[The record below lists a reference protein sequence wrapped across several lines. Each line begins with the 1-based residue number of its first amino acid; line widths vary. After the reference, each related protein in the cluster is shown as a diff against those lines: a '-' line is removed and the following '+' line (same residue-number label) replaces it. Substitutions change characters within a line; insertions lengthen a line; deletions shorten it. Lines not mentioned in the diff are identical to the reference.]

1 MRRLTAQ
8 GLSFRYPPTLPGAR
22 LGEVFSNLHA
32 ANRKAESHPGSFD
45 LEAIDLTL
53 NAGEGVAVMGLNGAG
68 KSTLLKLLAGLYR
81 PSSGSL
87 RADGSVQLMIEL
99 GANLDPSLTGRENI
113 LLAAALSGLDKS
125 QSATVAERAE
135 EFAELGERLDLPV
148 RHYSSGMKAR
158 AAFALALAIE
168 PDILLVDEVLAV
180 GDIGFQR
187 KCLRHVQDYLSR
199 GGALAFVSHN
209 VPHILALCS
218 RGLLM
223 ERGRVAMAGPIE
235 DAVAALIA
243 TSDRRASFEV
253 AERQPARE
261 VKISSARIFHPQGGS
276 LTTGA
281 PAVIELTVH
290 SDRPR
295 EIGWGFGFWT
305 ADGAI
310 NVAGDYRTSGSTI
323 SEGESQLRCT
333 VEALPLMAGA
343 YSMRSAVID
352 PTLNFPLDE
361 MGWERPGV
369 DVLVAG
375 LAGRSE
381 QLQLHMNQLTQLC
394 VEWNAD
400 PEPNCA
406 EVRAALS
413 ANPGLA

>member
-8 GLSFRYPPTLPGAR
+8 GLCFRYPPTLPGAR
-22 LGEVFSNLHA
+22 LSAMLTSLRA
-32 ANRKAESHPGSFD
+32 DRTAESDPSSFD
-45 LEAIDLTL
+45 LDGIDLTL
-53 NAGEGVAVMGLNGAG
+53 ETGEGVAVMGLNGAG

-87 RADGSVQLMIEL
+87 RIDGSIQFMIEL
-99 GANLDPSLTGRENI
+99 GTNLDPSLTGRENI
-113 LLAAALSGLDKS
+113 LLAAALSGLDKV
-125 QSATVAERAE
+125 QSAAAVKRAE

-209 VPHILALCS
+209 VPHILALCN

-223 ERGRVAMAGPIE
+223 ERGRVAMSGPVE
-235 DAVAALIA
+235 DAVAALVA
-243 TSDRRASFEV
+243 TSDRRASFAV
-253 AERQPARE
+253 AAGQLPRE
-261 VKISSARIFHPQGGS
+261 VKISSARIFHPLGGS
-276 LTTGA
+276 VRTGE

-290 SDRPR
+290 SDKPR
-295 EIGWGFGFWT
+295 EVGWGFGFWT

-323 SEGESQLRCT
+323 CEGESQLRCT

-352 PTLNFPLDE
+352 PTVNFPLDE
-361 MGWERPGV
+361 IGWERPGV

-375 LAGRSE
+375 LTGRSE
-381 QLQLHMNQLTQLC
+381 QLQLHMNQLTQL
-394 VEWNAD
+394 VVDWNAD
-400 PEPNCA
+400 PKPEFA
-406 EVRAALS
+406 ELRAAVS
-413 ANPGLA
+413 PSPR